1 MGLRSPGSNPGRR
14 GARPIAGERGNV
26 LLREKAVRIGVTFPQ
41 TEIGADAGAV
51 RAFGAAAEDLGFDYL
66 VALDHVLGAHPR
78 NRPGWTGPY
87 DHTHMIHEPFVLFG
101 YLAGVTRTIE
111 LFTSVIILPQRQ
123 TVLVAKQAA
132 AIDVLSGGRF
142 RLGVGIG
149 WNEPEYE
156 ALGENFRNR
165 GRRSEEQIE
174 VLRKLFTED
183 LVTFA
188 GKWHRITDA
197 GLNPMPVQRPIPI
210 WMGGGSAVS
219 VRTSTDT
226 GKATRL
232 GGNEPVMR
240 RIARLGDGWF
250 PQFAAAAEDARHQI
264 EQMRGYVREAG
275 RDSGAFGIEGR
286 IAMSVSP
293 GEDEWT
299 EALGRWKEYGATH
312 VAVNTMNAGLRGA
325 DVHIDAIRRFRSV
338 AA

>member
-1 MGLRSPGSNPGRR
+1 M
-14 GARPIAGERGNV
+14 
-26 LLREKAVRIGVTFPQ
+26 RIGVTFPQ
-41 TEIGADAGAV
+41 TEIGADPGAI

-78 NRPGWTGPY
+78 NRPDWTGPY
-87 DHTHMIHEPFVLFG
+87 DHTHMIHEPLVLFG
-101 YLAGVTRTIE
+101 YLAGVTRAIE

-165 GRRSEEQIE
+165 GVRSEEQIE
-174 VLRKLFTED
+174 VLRKLFTDE
-183 LVTFA
+183 LVTFE

-197 GLNPMPVQRPIPI
+197 GLNPMPVQRPIPVWI
-210 WMGGGSAVS
+210 GGGSAIS

-226 GKATRL
+226 GKATRR

-250 PQFAAAAEDARHQI
+250 PQFAAAAEDGHYQI
-264 EQMRGYVREAG
+264 EQMRGYVRESG
-275 RDSGAFGIEGR
+275 RDPEAFGIEGR
-286 IAMSVSP
+286 ITTTGGPV
-293 GEDEWT
+293 EDEWS
-299 EALGRWKEYGATH
+299 EALGRWNEIGATH
-312 VAVNTMNAGLRGA
+312 VAVNTMNAGIRGA
-325 DVHIDAIRRFRSV
+325 DGHIDAIRRFRSV

>member
-1 MGLRSPGSNPGRR
+1 M
-14 GARPIAGERGNV
+14 
-26 LLREKAVRIGVTFPQ
+26 RIGVTFPQ

-51 RAFGAAAEDLGFDYL
+51 RAFAAAAENLGFDYL

-78 NRPGWTGPY
+78 NRPEWTGPY
-87 DHTHMIHEPFVLFG
+87 DHTHMVHEPFVLFG
-101 YLAGVTRTIE
+101 YLAGVTQTIE
-111 LFTSVIILPQRQ
+111 LITSVIILPQRQ

-156 ALGENFRNR
+156 ALGENFRDR
-165 GRRSEEQIE
+165 GSRVEEQIE

-183 LVTFA
+183 LVTFE

-210 WMGGGSAVS
+210 WMGGGSANS

-226 GKATRL
+226 ETATRR

-250 PQFAAAAEDARHQI
+250 PQFAATEEGRDQI
-264 EQMRGYVREAG
+264 EQMRGYVRDAG
-275 RDSGAFGIEGR
+275 RDPDAFVIEGR
-286 IAMSVSP
+286 IAMTAHQ
-293 GEDEWT
+293 GEDEWA
-299 EALGRWKEYGATH
+299 EAFGRWKEYGATH

-325 DVHIDAIRRFRSV
+325 DAHIDAIRRFRSV

>member
-1 MGLRSPGSNPGRR
+1 M
-14 GARPIAGERGNV
+14 
-26 LLREKAVRIGVTFPQ
+26 RIGVTFPQ
-41 TEIGADAGAV
+41 TEIGADPGAV
-51 RAFGAAAEDLGFDYL
+51 RAFGAAAEDLGYDYL

-87 DHTHMIHEPFVLFG
+87 DHTHMVHEPFVLFG

-132 AIDVLSGGRF
+132 AVDVLSGGRF

-174 VLRKLFTED
+174 VLRKLFTEE
-183 LVTFA
+183 LVTFE

-210 WMGGGSAVS
+210 WMGGGSAVT

-226 GKATRL
+226 ETATRR

-250 PQFAAAAEDARHQI
+250 PQFAAAEEGNQI

-275 RDSGAFGIEGR
+275 RDPEAFGIEAR
-286 IAMSVSP
+286 IATTERA
-293 GEDEWT
+293 GEDEW
-299 EALGRWKEYGATH
+299 AQAFGRWKEYGATH
-312 VAVNTMNAGLRGA
+312 VAVNTMKVGLRGA
-325 DVHIDAIRRFRSV
+325 DAHIDAIRRFRSV